1 MLLVKDIIFLTLEQV
16 IVIHDD
22 QIERYG
28 GSHGISRFE
37 LLESAVMRPRASF
50 GGRDLYP
57 SIFDKAA
64 AMMHSLIMNHAF
76 VDGNKRTGTASTI
89 ILLELNGYKL
99 QVDQQELV
107 DAALNVRYKK
117 WGIKKLAIWLK
128 KHSTRT
134 KK

>member
-1 MLLVKDIIFLTLEQV
+1 MKDIIFLTLEQV

-28 GSHGISRFE
+28 GSHGISRLE

-57 SIFDKAA
+57 GIFDKAA

-76 VDGNKRTGTASTI
+76 IDGNKRTGTASTI

-99 QVDQQELV
+99 EVDQQKLV
-107 DAALNVRYKK
+107 DAALSVRYKK